1 MKRWKQHPSQHPLL
15 NRQTTEVQNLLT
27 LWGQEVVVNE
37 KVKAASIAASIVEQT
52 DNRGAELIDL
62 VGTRS
67 SSQ

>member
-1 MKRWKQHPSQHPLL
+1 M
-15 NRQTTEVQNLLT
+15 T
-27 LWGQEVVVNE
+27 LWGQEEVVNE
-37 KVKAASIAASIVEQT
+37 KVIAASTVEET